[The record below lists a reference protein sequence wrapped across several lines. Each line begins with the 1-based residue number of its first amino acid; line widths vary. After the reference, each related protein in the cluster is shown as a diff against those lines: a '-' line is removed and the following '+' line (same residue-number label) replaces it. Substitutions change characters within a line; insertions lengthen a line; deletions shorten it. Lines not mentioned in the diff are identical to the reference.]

1 MTMPSGRLANWLI
14 GMPRVGKRALALAL
28 DAWLCAMTVWLALC
42 LRLEEW
48 VHLQPAHW
56 LAIAVSVAFAL
67 PLFAVHGLYAA
78 VFRYSG
84 WNAMLTLG
92 RVMLIYGVL
101 YMSTF
106 TLVGVPGVPRT
117 VGIIQP
123 LLLFVAVGLSRVA
136 VRLWLGD
143 LYRSLLDRRRLPG
156 LLIYGAGAAGRQLAG
171 ALAHSREHRLH
182 GFLDDSPALQ
192 GRRLDGV
199 PVYAPAALPALIER
213 CGVTDVLLAM
223 PSASRERRRQIV
235 DDLRQ
240 YRVHV
245 RTLPGLAALVHGRVT
260 LDDVRELD
268 IEDLLGREAVH
279 PYDELMDRDIRGATV
294 LVTGAGGSIGS
305 ELCRQIILRAPRRLL
320 LVELSEYA
328 LYAIHDEL
336 ERWLKEEGARQGLTV
351 ELIPL
356 LASVQNERRMGEIM
370 AAWRPETVYHAAA
383 YKHVPLVEHNVSEG
397 VRNNVLG
404 TWVCAKLAIAFKVR
418 KFVLIS
424 TDKAVRPTNVMGASK
439 RLAEMVLQALAHRPE
454 CPTCLTMVRFGNV
467 LGSSGS
473 VVPRFREQIARGGPI
488 TLTHPDVTRYFMT
501 IPEAAQLVIQAGA
514 MARGGDVFLLDMG
527 EPVRIM
533 ELARRMVQLSGLRVK
548 DDENPDGEI
557 EILVTGLRP
566 GEKLYEELLIDDQA
580 ERTVHPR
587 ILRAQ
592 ESYLP
597 WAELLPSLNTLIA
610 AIDEG
615 NPAAVRDGLARIV
628 TGYQPAGELVD
639 WLATANTTAQNTW
652 APNQRTAMQIVSHND
667 TPMAR
672 AAGPYAG
679 G

>member
-1 MTMPSGRLANWLI
+1 M
-14 GMPRVGKRALALAL
+14 
-28 DAWLCAMTVWLALC
+28 
-42 LRLEEW
+42 
-48 VHLQPAHW
+48 
-56 LAIAVSVAFAL
+56 
-67 PLFAVHGLYAA
+67 
-78 VFRYSG
+78 
-84 WNAMLTLG
+84 
-92 RVMLIYGVL
+92 
-101 YMSTF
+101 
-106 TLVGVPGVPRT
+106 
-117 VGIIQP
+117 
-123 LLLFVAVGLSRVA
+123 
-136 VRLWLGD
+136 
-143 LYRSLLDRRRLPG
+143 
-156 LLIYGAGAAGRQLAG
+156 
-171 ALAHSREHRLH
+171 
-182 GFLDDSPALQ
+182 
-192 GRRLDGV
+192 
-199 PVYAPAALPALIER
+199 
-213 CGVTDVLLAM
+213 
-223 PSASRERRRQIV
+223 
-235 DDLRQ
+235 
-240 YRVHV
+240 
-245 RTLPGLAALVHGRVT
+245 
-260 LDDVRELD
+260 
-268 IEDLLGREAVH
+268 
-279 PYDELMDRDIRGATV
+279 
-294 LVTGAGGSIGS
+294 
-305 ELCRQIILRAPRRLL
+305 
-320 LVELSEYA
+320 ELSEYA

-424 TDKAVRPTNVMGASK
+424 TDKVVRPTNVMGASK

-454 CPTCLTMVRFGNV
+454 RPTCLTMVRFGNV

-557 EILVTGLRP
+557 EIRVTGLRP

-615 NPAAVRDGLARIV
+615 NPAAVRDGLARVV

-639 WLATANTTAQNTW
+639 WLATANITAQNTW